1 MTARDKVLVLGCSD
15 DTIEAMGR
23 LLDRKGGALL
33 VVDSISELTRQSIS
47 SRPVMIVLGV
57 SLNSSSDLEAI
68 GVIHAVRDRMPIVVV
83 AEEDS
88 LDLERRAR
96 EMNIFYYLVEPV
108 QIEELEAVIDDS
120 FRYTRSC

>member
-1 MTARDKVLVLGCSD
+1 MTARDRVLVLGCSD
-15 DTIEAMGR
+15 DTIETMGR
-23 LLDRKGGALL
+23 LLDSKGGALIVL
-33 VVDSISELTRQSIS
+33 DSISELTRQAIS

-57 SLNSSSDLEAI
+57 SLNSSSEIEAI
-68 GVIHAVRDRMPIVVV
+68 GVIHAVLDRIPIIVV

-96 EMNIFYYLVEPV
+96 EMNIFYYLVEPI